1 MIKKFYLKLLMSL
14 LLTALAVPLAQAD
27 ELTVAGDNATATSD
41 YTVVPLYGQYM
52 DTDGTYSQIIYSKSL
67 LSALNGNKIT
77 SVKFYADRN
86 LSSQN
91 DVVVEVSLME
101 TDYDA
106 FSSSTP
112 TPLTGFPSALG
123 SYTISGSP
131 SELEIPLTNEFIYSG
146 NKNLAVQVKVVG
158 SKTSAFSTIYWY
170 GESTTNAV
178 AYYYYQAYSTQQGT
192 KSYLPKT
199 TFTYEAAGGSVSVNP
214 TSLDFNESDTYV
226 GGSYQKTFTVTNST
240 EDAVTITQ
248 TGDNVFTFSP
258 ATVAAGATET
268 ITVTYAPTAVGTN
281 NATLAVGDKSVTLTG
296 TAVAAPAPTITVN
309 PATVTINTQPYTAG
323 AASFTVTGTNLTGDI
338 TLSFEGSSLFAVN
351 PSTITSAEAAN
362 GKAVT
367 VTYSAQEVGTFNGTV
382 TLTSAGAET
391 VTVPVTANVVTPVI
405 SGTVTPTTLTLT
417 CQEGATTTG
426 TITVENTGNTAFTPA
441 FSTLT
446 APFSIEAATEIAA
459 GESKQFTVTYAP
471 SLYGNH
477 SATLTVT
484 INGQATNVTLNG
496 TATEAPEGGELTV
509 AESTSTSAAN
519 LSSIAPI
526 YGGKYDQTGWV
537 QMLYPASLI
546 TDLNGK
552 QITKVTFR
560 HNGKP
565 YFSGGAVE
573 VKIGETDNSDLSSRV
588 AESTLTAVAT
598 VSPIGNAFDNSYYL
612 TFEFTTPYVYN
623 GGNLVIQT
631 KVTTKGSE
639 DRSKFYGK
647 TTSQLGLGDITT
659 LATSYSANTGD
670 GYSTSFLPQAT
681 FTYEKVAGVVVEPT
695 DGTLAFGEVSITGS
709 KNLFV
714 TVTNKNSVAVPLSVT
729 NPESPFSFPYT
740 DTEIPA
746 NSTIQFPVHFAP
758 TEGIDYTG
766 SLTMTINNV
775 DYVFT
780 LTGTGHVN
788 EPTMGEDDFAAIT
801 YDWTD
806 SNGDEHKDTPMN
818 QPATTPEQMIALMK
832 AVYTNPNVPGN
843 IYRGYTAAGE
853 HETDLVSYPAIG
865 TMSNYAY
872 SDSYGWNIPAKSDV
886 VKVGSSYYLNP
897 TDYLPNKEGLTV
909 LLVEMNDQKVAEAKA
924 TEYGLP
930 TTISGES
937 TYQSTSSYTDLVQK
951 FDVMFKSV
959 RVLTSSKNIGAG
971 ETGGTLFK
979 IDCDKM
985 NRFFLLGKGRLRAYY
1000 SDNVKMPD
1008 GNGNS
1013 YQVVDNDDVTKAPF
1027 YRMFEEFSP
1036 NVASVGTSAET
1047 DIYQKLVNMESYSVI
1062 HDCVSVPTIDGHHE
1076 FNLYGV
1082 ESPSDDCQ
1090 DVRDMMLFIPERRM
1104 TQWSDNSL
1112 SSGENKR
1119 DNSDVDH
1126 YVNYYQNNAPKLG
1139 LFVIKQY
1146 PIDGVQVDGQD
1157 VYKLHLTWTSN
1168 LLDFLPGEDGQYTL
1182 YRVVTNADG
1191 SKTYTPVVEN
1201 LDPNTFEYD
1210 DYIDMQQNGQ
1220 QITYVVRG
1228 QDKEQFLT
1236 LQMSNEESFIIPG
1249 LDKAEQL
1256 QLVLNADHYYSRF
1269 YPQTAKNYYSNRFYI
1284 KNNIGTNVKAKYLE
1298 NGTTFTFYRVPDVGG
1313 VTENV
1318 EDYVAQNRVAFATA
1332 TVASKDNGTGTLTIA
1347 PITSNA
1353 DYWDGTEYVFGYKA
1367 PATSATFSYDVADEN
1382 SDVLFNDLKI
1392 IDNFWVN
1399 VEGNTHP
1406 NNYGYYVEL
1415 ETAVPFTLDETSGVP
1430 TIATEQDGIYAYFE
1444 IPQSYNANIV
1454 RAWAWIKNQDG
1465 TETNLTGST
1474 WPGTATMTKV
1484 GTNGNNDVYRW
1495 IADETIQQQPTHILF
1510 NWNDANDMQKSA
1522 NFEFTNG
1529 GYYNNTTAGGYVGA
1543 SNGSTAARSNSIL
1556 ISTHKTAMTA
1566 SEYSWEDV
1574 EGDTQHKLQ
1583 LANEFDITVKQSSK
1597 SEILGYYAY
1606 RWDSSYGTEEK
1617 PYAIIT
1623 GTADNEE
1630 DISPNGQASNQGEYY
1645 TVAMNKDYTS
1655 QVDFNGTTTAQAPF
1669 IDNHIKDNADVY
1681 TYAPVVEV
1689 FAPSAAVNEDGTDR
1703 KDYNTYGA
1711 SLTNLA
1717 SAKIEVDVEKYAN
1730 VGENGYEWTDG
1741 TNTYTYYQVQLKV
1754 NVLDLPTGY
1763 QIAKVRTWRKIDK
1776 DYLGEQNP
1784 TQYTA
1789 DYRWRID
1796 NIDAETGELLYI
1808 DKEDCQLNEALGDKP
1823 DNNGIFAGTFGALK
1837 LETGD
1842 EIPMEFVVRIY
1853 FTKEDSGSK
1862 AVESADGKYYIA
1874 EVTATDKLTS
1884 DIPTSIYGV
1893 ESAKVVAGVKYYNM
1907 AGVESDVPF
1916 QGINIEVTTYKDG
1929 SRTSRKIMK

>member
-1 MIKKFYLKLLMSL
+1 MTKQFYLKLLMSL
-14 LLTALAVPLAQAD
+14 LLVALAVPHMQAD
-27 ELTVAGDNATATSD
+27 TAEVGGSSTSNQVPLNCMYGDYGYHSQMVYPQATLEDAGLPAGAKITAITFYTGSDYSLSNPSGSSNNPLTVKLGQPEGSTLSSFVTDNLT
-41 YTVVPLYGQYM
+41 TV
-52 DTDGTYSQIIYSKSL
+52 
-67 LSALNGNKIT
+67 LSSGNIWSGET
-77 SVKFYADRN
+77 SVTLEFDSEYNYDGGNLLIDLSWVYQSSGYYKSIYWLCSYATTGASRYAN
-86 LSSQN
+86 NNSSG
-91 DVVVEVSLME
+91 VEQ
-101 TDYDA
+101 T
-106 FSSSTP
+106 STP
-112 TPLTGFPSALG
+112 SNF
-123 SYTISGSP
+123 
-131 SELEIPLTNEFIYSG
+131 
-146 NKNLAVQVKVVG
+146 
-158 SKTSAFSTIYWY
+158 
-170 GESTTNAV
+170 
-178 AYYYYQAYSTQQGT
+178 
-192 KSYLPKT
+192 LPKI
-199 TFTYEAAGGSVSVNP
+199 TFTYDNASGVSVNP
-214 TSLDFNESDTYV
+214 TSLNFNESDTYV

-248 TGDNVFTFSP
+248 TGDNVFTFTP

-281 NATLAVGDKSVTLTG
+281 SATLTVGDKSVALNG
-296 TAVAAPAPTITVN
+296 TAVAAPAPTIIVD
-309 PATVTINTQPYTAG
+309 PATLTINTDPGTVATAN
-323 AASFTVTGTNLTGDI
+323 FTVTGTNLTGDI
-338 TLSFEGSSLFAVN
+338 YLSVEGSGFNVI
-351 PSTITSAEAAN
+351 PQTISAEAAAS
-362 GKAVT
+362 GAQAT
-367 VTYSAQEVGTFNGTV
+367 VTYTPNNSEGTFNGTV
-382 TLTSAGAET
+382 TLTSEGAET
-391 VTVPVTANVVTPVI
+391 KTVAVTATATYPVI
-405 SGTVTPTTLTLT
+405 SGNVTPATLTLT
-417 CQEGATTTG
+417 CQEGNTTTG

-459 GESKQFTVTYAP
+459 GASKQFTVTYAP
-471 SLYGNH
+471 ATFGNH

-496 TATEAPEGGELTV
+496 NATEAPETGELTI
-509 AESTSTSAAN
+509 AESTSTSAAD

-526 YGGKYDQTGWV
+526 YGGRYNQTGWV

-546 TDLNGK
+546 YTYLNGK

-560 HNGKP
+560 HKGAP

-573 VKIGETDNSDLSSRV
+573 VKIGETDNSDLSSSV

-598 VSPIGNAFDNSYYL
+598 VSPIGNAFDNDYYL
-612 TFEFTTPYVYN
+612 TFEFTKPYVYN

-639 DRSKFYGK
+639 DRSNFYGK
-647 TTSQLGLGDITT
+647 SAYQLGLGNITT
-659 LATSYSANTGD
+659 LATSYSPQSGN
-670 GYSTSFLPQAT
+670 GYSLSFLPQAT
-681 FTYEKVAGVVVEPT
+681 FTYEKVAGVIVEPNG
-695 DGTLAFGEVSITGS
+695 GTLAFGEVSTTGS
-709 KNLFV
+709 KNMFV
-714 TVTNKNSVAVPLSVT
+714 TVTNNNSVDVPLLVT

-766 SLTMTINNV
+766 SLTMSINNV

-780 LTGTGHVN
+780 LTGTGHIN

-806 SNGDEHKDTPMN
+806 ANGDEHKNTPMN

-865 TMSNYAY
+865 TVSNNYEY
-872 SDSYGWNIPAKSDV
+872 SDSYGWGIPNVNDICRI
-886 VKVGSSYYLNP
+886 GSSYYLNP

-909 LLVEMNDQKVAEAKA
+909 LLVEMNDKDVAEAKA

-930 TTISGES
+930 TTISGDNS

-1000 SDNVKMPD
+1000 SENTKMEAD
-1008 GNGNS
+1008 GGS
-1013 YQVVDNDDVTKAPF
+1013 YQVMDNSSINMGPF
-1027 YRMFEEFSP
+1027 YKMFEQFSP
-1036 NVASVGTSAET
+1036 NVATTGTSAET

-1062 HDCVSVPTIDGHHE
+1062 HDCVSVPTVDGHHE

-1082 ESPSDDCQ
+1082 GSPSDDCQ

-1104 TQWSDNSL
+1104 TQWGT
-1112 SSGENKR
+1112 SGTNRR
-1119 DNSDVDH
+1119 DPNDEDR
-1126 YVNYYQNNAPKLG
+1126 YVNYYQNSAPKIG

-1146 PIDGVQVDGQD
+1146 PIDGVQVEGQD
-1157 VYKLHLTWTSN
+1157 TYKLHLTWTSN

-1210 DYIDMQQNGQ
+1210 DYIVMQHNGQ
-1220 QITYVVRG
+1220 QVTYVVRG

-1256 QLVLNADHYYSRF
+1256 QLALNADHYYSRF

-1318 EDYVAQNRVAFATA
+1318 EDYVTQNRVAFATA
-1332 TVASKDNGTGTLTIA
+1332 TVASKENGTGTLTIA

-1367 PATSATFSYDVADEN
+1367 PATSATFSYDAADEN
-1382 SDVLFNDLKI
+1382 SDVLFKDLKI
-1392 IDNFWVN
+1392 IDNFWAN

-1415 ETAVPFTLDETSGVP
+1415 ETAVNFDL
-1430 TIATEQDGIYAYFE
+1430 A
-1444 IPQSYNANIV
+1444 
-1454 RAWAWIKNQDG
+1454 DG
-1465 TETNLTGST
+1465 TNTN
-1474 WPGTATMTKV
+1474 K
-1484 GTNGNNDVYRW
+1484 
-1495 IADETIQQQPTHILF
+1495 
-1510 NWNDANDMQKSA
+1510 
-1522 NFEFTNG
+1522 
-1529 GYYNNTTAGGYVGA
+1529 
-1543 SNGSTAARSNSIL
+1543 ARSNSIL
-1556 ISTHKTAMTA
+1556 IPTHKTAMAA
-1566 SEYSWEDV
+1566 SVYDWDAV
-1574 EGDTQHKLQ
+1574 EGDTKHQLP

-1606 RWDSSYGTEEK
+1606 RWDSSYGTEEN
-1617 PYAIIT
+1617 PYTIIT
-1623 GTADNEE
+1623 GTADMEE
-1630 DISPNGQASNQGEYY
+1630 DISPNGQAGNQGEYY
-1645 TVAMNKDYTS
+1645 TVAMNSDYTG
-1655 QVDFNGTTTAQAPF
+1655 QVDFNGATTAQAPF
-1669 IDNHIKDNADVY
+1669 IDNFIKNEADVY

-1689 FAPSAAVNEDGTDR
+1689 FAPAAAVNEDGTDR

-1730 VGENGYEWTDG
+1730 VGENAYEWTDG

-1763 QIAKVRTWRKIDK
+1763 QVAKVRTWRKIDK

-1784 TQYTA
+1784 TQNKA

-1796 NIDAETGELLYI
+1796 NIDDETGELLYI

-1823 DNNGIFAGTFGALK
+1823 DDNGVFAGTFGALK
-1837 LETGD
+1837 LENGE
-1842 EIPMEFVVRIY
+1842 EIPMDFVVRIY
-1853 FTKEDSGSK
+1853 FTKVNSGSK

-1874 EVTATDKLTS
+1874 EVPVSDKLTS
-1884 DIPTSIYGV
+1884 DVPTFIFGV
-1893 ESAKVVAGVKYYNM
+1893 ESYKEVAGVKYYNM

-1916 QGINIEVTTYKDG
+1916 QGVNIEVTTYKDG
-1929 SRTSRKIMK
+1929 SRISRKIMK